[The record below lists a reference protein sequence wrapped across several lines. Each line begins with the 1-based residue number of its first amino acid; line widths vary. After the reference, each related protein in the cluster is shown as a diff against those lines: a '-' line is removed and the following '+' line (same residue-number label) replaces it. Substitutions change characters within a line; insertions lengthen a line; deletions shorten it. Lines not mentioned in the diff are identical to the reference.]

1 MHKRNIQKLTILQE
15 FEDGISFCSLW
26 VGEGAI
32 LRRIYKQSCKF
43 LFLRHEY
50 PRPDDCK

>member
-26 VGEGAI
+26 VGEGVI
-32 LRRIYKQSCKF
+32 LCRIYKTILQIPLS
-43 LFLRHEY
+43 
-50 PRPDDCK
+50 